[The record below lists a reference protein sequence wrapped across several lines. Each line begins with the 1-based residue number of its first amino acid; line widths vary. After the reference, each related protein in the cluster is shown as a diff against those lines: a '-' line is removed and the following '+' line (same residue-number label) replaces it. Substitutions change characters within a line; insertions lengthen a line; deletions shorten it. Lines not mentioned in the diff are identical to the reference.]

1 MNMENLKT
9 FGPFTPQEFKNASEW
24 LTQNNVD
31 FSHFRDEEAEKR
43 FSENTPENL
52 VNQVEFRTKTYLGS
66 IFYIKA
72 NMDPSTEEAFKA
84 TTHLTPDNI
93 PDRFKIPQIPE
104 ATHPEQTHDKKMIW
118 SRIVLAALVIYFILR
133 VLKN

>member
-1 MNMENLKT
+1 MNMEKSKT
-9 FGPFTPQEFKNASEW
+9 FGPFTPQEFKKALEW
-24 LTQNNVD
+24 LTEKNVE

-72 NMDPSTEEAFKA
+72 NMDPAIEEAFKEIA
-84 TTHLTPDNI
+84 HLI
-93 PDRFKIPQIPE
+93 PDSIPEKFKIPQIPE
-104 ATHPEQTHDKKMIW
+104 ATHPEQVHNKKAIW
-118 SRIVLAALVIYFILR
+118 SRIVLAALVIYFIIR
-133 VLKN
+133 VFKN

>member
-1 MNMENLKT
+1 MEQSKN

-24 LTQNNVD
+24 LTENNVE
-31 FSHFRDEEAEKR
+31 FSYFRDEEAEKR
-43 FSENTPENL
+43 FSENSPENL

-72 NMDPSTEEAFKA
+72 IMDPATEEAFKTA
-84 TTHLTPDNI
+84 THLAPDSI
-93 PDRFKIPQIPE
+93 PEKFKIPQIPE
-104 ATHPEQTHDKKMIW
+104 ATHPEQAHNKKAIW
-118 SRIVLAALVIYFILR
+118 SRIVLATLMIYFILR